1 MSPFKSAKQQRYMF
15 WKHPKIAKRWVAKY
29 GSYKQYQHKKYKK
42 KG

>member
-1 MSPFKSAKQQRYMF
+1 MPFKSRAQEKFLWAR
-15 WKHPKIAKRWVAKY
+15 HPKIARRWADKY